1 MRTKERTWT
10 AKCAPFLALSTFY
23 LFLLRQAPTGFPLPP
38 RPRSQVKWVR
48 SRGLF
53 RSHGRKGRFFFFIF
67 FRKKEV
73 TVMSSLTLDQAAQ
86 QLMDCYAG
94 WFDIVPCPDQAP
106 LVARMDFH
114 AHSSQYV
121 LSKKAVLWE
130 AESHEFVYLFQVP
143 HLTLETYR
151 ACEDLV
157 YQEGMARIQ
166 PGPGHMYT
174 YLTALFLCQTC
185 DDQAR
190 KALKACRR
198 HRSFRLAY
206 WGWMDMHT
214 GLAELER
221 ERVTANFSGRKSAK
235 NLAHA
240 LFRPAARSG
249 LRP

>member
-1 MRTKERTWT
+1 M
-10 AKCAPFLALSTFY
+10 P
-23 LFLLRQAPTGFPLPP
+23 
-38 RPRSQVKWVR
+38 
-48 SRGLF
+48 
-53 RSHGRKGRFFFFIF
+53 
-67 FRKKEV
+67 
-73 TVMSSLTLDQAAQ
+73 SLTLDQAAQ
-86 QLMDCYAG
+86 QLMDCYGG
-94 WFDIVPCPDQAP
+94 WFDIFPCPEQAP
-106 LVARMDFH
+106 LVARMEFH
-114 AHSSQYV
+114 ARSSQYV

-130 AESHEFVYLFQVP
+130 AESHELAYLFQVP

-151 ACEDLV
+151 ACEELV
-157 YQEGMARIQ
+157 YREGMDRIQ

-249 LRP
+249 QRP